1 MKLYVLIDNEI
12 GRNKQCT
19 AFFLK
24 EDAIKK
30 LNERI
35 LYYGDIPSFAINTMW
50 VVPYWNGINC
60 HTGEEVSMIIEE
72 CDFPDAYKIGG
83 I

>member
-1 MKLYVLIDNEI
+1 MKLYVLIDSEI
-12 GRNKQCT
+12 GRGKQCT

-24 EDAIKK
+24 EDAMKK

-35 LYYGDIPSFAINTMW
+35 LYYGDVPSFANGLTW
-50 VVPYWNGINC
+50 VLPYWNGINC
-60 HTGEEVSMIIEE
+60 RTHEEVSMVIEE